1 MKFLKELLQEADAI
15 EIKKVKIPG
24 TTKYKD
30 PEIIKSNPKKKKS

>member
-1 MKFLKELLQEADAI
+1 MKFLRELLQEADT
-15 EIKKVKIPG
+15 IKKVKIPG